1 MDFCWGMV
9 INCEVAVGDLQA
21 TVSFENA
28 GIKKLL
34 LGMAP
39 LQKL

>member
-1 MDFCWGMV
+1 MV
-9 INCEVAVGDLQA
+9 INCVVAVGDVQA

-39 LQKL
+39 LQKLQDV

>member
-1 MDFCWGMV
+1 MV
-9 INCEVAVGDLQA
+9 INCEVADGDLQA

-28 GIKKLL
+28 GINRLL